1 MKTAFALLLIT
12 AIIVAATWFVTRELR
27 NQVSEQERRLKQQ
40 ETLVAELEARP
51 HFVPY
56 TVDTVLQNARNTQI
70 PIWIA
75 DSRIAF
81 AWLSFEMLGDTQI
94 NKAVMLA
101 PSSQARAPIQLGP
114 PFQTGPATDPACAW
128 RFFLDGNK
136 VMLDLS
142 DTRCTVAFPVH
153 IVIEGAAELIVPTA
167 GSH

>member
-1 MKTAFALLLIT
+1 
-12 AIIVAATWFVTRELR
+12 VAAIGLSLANCAIRFLNTSVTLTTGRWWR
-27 NQVSEQERRLKQQ
+27 S
-40 ETLVAELEARP
+40 EARP
-51 HFVPY
+51 ISCR
-56 TVDTVLQNARNTQI
+56 TVDTTLQNARNTQI

-81 AWLSFEMLGDTQI
+81 AWLSFEIWATPRSQ
-94 NKAVMLA
+94 AVMLA

-142 DTRCTVAFPVH
+142 DSRCSVPFPAH
-153 IVIEGAAELIVPTA
+153 IVIEGAAELIGPTA
-167 GSH
+167 VSH